1 MLLLPRHTL
10 LLLYQ
15 VVDEDQ
21 RVALLHVE
29 LDGVEVFSQEHRLG
43 RAQLLF
49 IGIVVIFQLQLAH
62 VEVSEG
68 PTIRRLLMQEWQLA
82 VFVQLEVFLALGTLV
97 L

>member
-1 MLLLPRHTL
+1 MLLRPRHAL
-10 LLLYQ
+10 LLLHQ

-49 IGIVVIFQLQLAH
+49 ISIVVVFQLQLAH

-68 PTIRRLLMQEWQLA
+68 PTIRRLLVQEW
-82 VFVQLEVFLALGTLV
+82 
-97 L
+97 

>member
-1 MLLLPRHTL
+1 MLLLPRHAL

-29 LDGVEVFSQEHRLG
+29 LDRVEVFSQEHRLG

-49 IGIVVIFQLQLAH
+49 ISIVVVFELQLAH

-68 PTIRRLLMQEWQLA
+68 PAIRRLLVQEW
-82 VFVQLEVFLALGTLV
+82 
-97 L
+97 